1 VESRQLYIITVFTI
15 LIPLIILI
23 TSIEASANE
32 ARVIV
37 IPVDFPDQAG
47 EGLPEGYVGKLNV
60 SMNDYWREVSY
71 GKLVVKLYT
80 ISKWLRLDK
89 PYSFYGEDEGI
100 DEPNS
105 CRLLVD
111 AVKAA
116 DPFVDFRKYD
126 YIIIMHSGR
135 DQAYTH
141 DKRDIHSKSA
151 FCGRIPTDEK
161 TIIEYISVVSYA
173 DPLGIWAHEFGHL
186 LGLPDLYDTSSREER
201 DSFVGPWDLMAEG
214 SWNGPLGSPGSVPA
228 GLTSWSRIKLGW
240 IEEESIFVVEKG
252 SRKQVL
258 LKPLHESGGI
268 RVINIVLDKPRE
280 YYLVEA
286 REKIGYDRY
295 LPSRGVLILYV
306 DENKGSGEGIV
317 KVTSPPGRSLY
328 QATYTAGGK
337 FQDKSLQLTIT
348 VDEEKAGGYTIT
360 IVYGL
365 PRHVLTITTIPSGR
379 VWINGTEYVGD
390 RDGFIKVEL
399 DEGVYVV
406 NAQEELAQDDVRYA
420 FEGWSDGLNKS
431 TRLIILDRDQDYI
444 LNYSKFYRV
453 EVSTDYGE
461 VVGGGWYKSGE
472 KASIEL
478 LTDRIIEFKNNTRL
492 VFSGWGGDIESNQ
505 SKIFLTVDSPKTIK
519 ATWIKQYKVI
529 VSTIFNEF
537 EEKWVNEGDSIT
549 VEALREIDLGNNTK
563 LVFYGWSGVNSSNEK
578 ITLRVDRPLSIK
590 ALWKKNYLAEII
602 YLRGIDEKS
611 YWVREGEELHLG
623 SEYYKYVSE
632 KLRLRFNGW
641 MGDIKS
647 EKQNVTVVVSS
658 PIRASINWV
667 REYRIQ
673 PYFTTID
680 KKPLAAQPSRLTLY
694 RSGEYIEW
702 IGEPV
707 WVGEGLWSIREI
719 TWSGLDISAEKSI
732 IIDSDIIV
740 IPTTL
745 KEIKIR
751 GFDLL
756 GKPIQNL
763 DVSVIVDGIEVFRAN
778 GGEPRVYIPLNA
790 KAILTV
796 SYESTSVRITA
807 PSNDLKVTIPVISL
821 TATTYI
827 ALGQIILTITIII
840 ILVSTLFYMKKPIKT
855 KTRIIIVS
863 TVIKRISLI
872 EL

>member
-1 VESRQLYIITVFTI
+1 MESRQLYIIAVFTI
-15 LIPLIILI
+15 LVLSIMLI
-23 TSIEASANE
+23 TSIEASTDE

-37 IPVDFPDQAG
+37 IPVDFPDQTG

-89 PYSFYGEDEGI
+89 PYSFYGEDVGS

-105 CRLLVD
+105 CILIVD

-116 DPFVDFRKYD
+116 DSSVDFRKYD

-161 TIIEYISVVSYA
+161 TIIEYISVVSYV

-186 LGLPDLYDTSSREER
+186 LGLPDLYDISSREEH
-201 DSFVGPWDLMAEG
+201 DAFVGPWDLMAEG
-214 SWNGPLGSPGSVPA
+214 SWNGPLESPGIVPA
-228 GLTSWSRIKLGW
+228 GLTSWCRIKLGW
-240 IEEESIFVVEKG
+240 IEDEGIFVVEKG

-258 LKPLHESGGI
+258 LKPLHESGGA
-268 RVINIVLDKPRE
+268 RVIKIVLDKPKE
-280 YYLVEA
+280 YYLIEA

-317 KVTSPPGRSLY
+317 KITPPPGRSLY
-328 QATYTAGGK
+328 QATYTTGSK

-348 VDEEKAGGYTIT
+348 INEEKAGGYVIT

-365 PRHVLTITTIPSGR
+365 PKHVLAITTIPSGR

-390 RDGFIKVEL
+390 RNGSIKVEL

-406 NAQEELAQDDVRYA
+406 DVQEELAQDDIRYV
-420 FEGWSDGLNKS
+420 FEGWSDGLNES

-444 LNYSKFYRV
+444 LNYSRFYRV
-453 EVSTDYGE
+453 DVSTDYGE
-461 VVGGGWYKSGE
+461 VVGGGWYRSGE

-478 LTDRIIEFKNNTRL
+478 LTDRIIEFENNTRL
-492 VFSGWGGDIESNQ
+492 VFSGWRGDIESNH
-505 SKIFLTVDSPKTIK
+505 SKIFLTVDSPKAIK
-519 ATWIKQYKVI
+519 AAWIKQYKVI

-537 EEKWVNEGDSIT
+537 EEKWLNEGDSIN
-549 VEALREIDLGNNTK
+549 VEALKEIDLGNKTK
-563 LVFYGWSGVNSSNEK
+563 LVFYGWSGVDSSNEK

-590 ALWKKNYLAEII
+590 ALWKRNYLVEII
-602 YLRGIDEKS
+602 YLEGIDEKS
-611 YWVREGEELHLG
+611 YWVGEGEELHLS
-623 SEYYKYVSE
+623 SEYYEYVSE
-632 KLRLRFNGW
+632 NLRLKFDGW
-641 MGDIKS
+641 IGDIKS
-647 EKQNVTVVVSS
+647 EKQNITVVVLS
-658 PIRASINWV
+658 PIKVSINWV
-667 REYRIQ
+667 REYKIQ

-680 KKPLAAQPSRLTLY
+680 EKPLTTQPSRLTLY

-702 IGEPV
+702 LGEPV
-707 WVGEGLWSIREI
+707 WIGEGLWSIREI
-719 TWSGLDISAEKSI
+719 IWSELDISGEKSI
-732 IIDSDIIV
+732 VVDSDTIA
-740 IPTTL
+740 IPTIL

-763 DVSVIVDGIEVFRAN
+763 DVSVIVDGIEVFRTS
-778 GGEPRVYIPLNA
+778 GGEPRVYIPLNV

-807 PSNDLKVTIPVISL
+807 PSNDLEVTIPVISL
-821 TATTYI
+821 TPTTYI

-840 ILVSTLFYMKKPIKT
+840 ILASTLFYMKKPIKT
-855 KTRIIIVS
+855 KTRTIIVS